1 MNDEKSADELAKI
14 AEKRKESGKRLQEMQ
29 QKARLEKVR
38 PPATSLSPCKP
49 VESCNRAVFGTDNCC
64 ASAALFFL

>member
-1 MNDEKSADELAKI
+1 MNDEKSAEELAKI

-38 PPATSLSPCKP
+38 PPATSLSPRKP
-49 VESCNRAVFGTDNCC
+49 LESCTRAVFNTDHCC
-64 ASAALFFL
+64 ASALFFL